1 LNKRKIVFIT
11 YGDNNFRL
19 QKKHLLTL
27 AKKSGYFD
35 TCLAYGPKELNNN
48 FLNKYEEILK
58 NKKGAGFWIWKHQI
72 IKQQLEKVND
82 GDIVVYSDAGSSLN
96 LNAGNKF
103 NEYID
108 ILSHS
113 KYSTLRF
120 KNDQIEKY
128 WTSKEIFDYFGI
140 HPESKEGNSQ
150 QYLAGHIIV
159 KKSESLREQLNEV
172 DKLLDKDMYLITDK
186 YSNNQIEGYRSNRHD
201 QSILSIISKIYGCEE
216 KENEVWFK
224 QKEKLQ
230 FEYPFLAVQQGAYT
244 NWQKI
249 KFYSLYPKH
258 IQSTIYFGE
267 KQYLYQKA
275 SFLEKFFYKFIKKR
289 N

>member
-1 LNKRKIVFIT
+1 MNKRKIVFIT

-35 TCLAYGPKELNNN
+35 TCLAYSPKELNNN

-103 NEYID
+103 DEYID

-128 WTSKEIFDYFGI
+128 WTSKEIFNYFGLY
-140 HPESKEGNSQ
+140 PESTEGNSQ

-186 YSNNQIEGYRSNRHD
+186 YSGNQIEGYRSNRHD
-201 QSILSIISKIYGCEE
+201 QSILSILSKIYGCEE

-258 IQSTIYFGE
+258 IQST
-267 KQYLYQKA
+267 
-275 SFLEKFFYKFIKKR
+275 
-289 N
+289 